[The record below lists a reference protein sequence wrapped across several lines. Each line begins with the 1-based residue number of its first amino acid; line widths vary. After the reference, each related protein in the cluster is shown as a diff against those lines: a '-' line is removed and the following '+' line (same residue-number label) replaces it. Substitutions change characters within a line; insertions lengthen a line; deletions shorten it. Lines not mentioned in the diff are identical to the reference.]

1 VSDLFD
7 LAGHVSL
14 VTGGNSGIGLGMARG
29 LVSAGAHV
37 CIWGTNEER
46 NAAAVEELGAD
57 RAEAMQVDVG
67 DEDSVVAATAEI
79 AARHGQLD
87 SCFANAGIGAAR
99 KPLIDTTLEDFRVVT
114 RIDLDAAFVTLRE
127 AARQMIDLGNGG
139 SLVATSSLA
148 VKMGQAGGYSYA
160 ASKGGLVAIVK
171 ALAVELARYK
181 IRANALLP
189 GWTESGMTAPAF
201 ANEKFVGNVMPR
213 MPVRRWGTGDDFAAI
228 AVYLASPASSFHT
241 GDSIL
246 IDGGY
251 AAF

>member
-1 VSDLFD
+1 MTELFD
-7 LAGHVSL
+7 LSGQVSL
-14 VTGGNSGIGLGMARG
+14 VTGGNNGIGLGMARG
-29 LVSAGAHV
+29 LASAGARV
-37 CIWGTNEER
+37 CIWGTNEQR
-46 NAAAVEELGAD
+46 NAQAVEELAGDAD
-57 RAEAMQVDVG
+57 AMRVDVG
-67 DEDSVVAATAEI
+67 DEQEVVAAMAEVVE
-79 AARHGQLD
+79 RFGRLD

-99 KPLIDTTLEDFRVVT
+99 KPLVDTTLEDFHRIT
-114 RIDLDAAFVTLRE
+114 RIDLDGAFVTLRE
-127 AARQMIDLGNGG
+127 AARHMIELGNGG

-148 VKMGQAGGYSYA
+148 ALQGQAGGYAYA
-160 ASKGGLVAIVK
+160 ASKGGLVAIAK
-171 ALAVELARYK
+171 ALAVELARHK

-201 ANEKFVGNVMPR
+201 ANEKFVSNVMPR

>member
-7 LAGHVSL
+7 LSGQVAL
-14 VTGGNSGIGLGMARG
+14 VTGGNAGIGLGMARG
-29 LVSAGAHV
+29 LVSAGARV

-46 NAAAVEELGAD
+46 NARAVEELGAE
-57 RAEAMQVDVG
+57 RALAMRVDVG
-67 DEDSVVAATAEI
+67 DEEAVTAAMAAVVEQLG
-79 AARHGQLD
+79 RLD
-87 SCFANAGIGAAR
+87 SCFANAGISAGR
-99 KPLIDTTLEDFRVVT
+99 KALVDTTLKDFRAVT

-127 AARQMIDLGNGG
+127 AARQMIELGNGG

-171 ALAVELARYK
+171 ALAVELARHG

-201 ANEKFVGNVMPR
+201 ANEKFVANVMPR
-213 MPVRRWGTGDDFAAI
+213 MPVRRWGTGDDFSAI

>member
-1 VSDLFD
+1 VTELFD
-7 LAGHVSL
+7 LSGHVSL
-14 VTGGNSGIGLGMARG
+14 VTGGNNGIGLGMARG
-29 LVSAGAHV
+29 MASAGARV
-37 CIWGTNEER
+37 CIWGTSEER
-46 NAAAVEELGAD
+46 NARAVEELGAD
-57 RAEAMQVDVG
+57 ADAMRVDVG
-67 DEDSVVAATAEI
+67 DEQQVVAGMAEVVE
-79 AARHGQLD
+79 RFGRLD

-99 KPLIDTTLEDFRVVT
+99 KPLIDTTLEDFHRIT
-114 RIDLDAAFVTLRE
+114 RIDLDGAFVTLRE
-127 AARQMIDLGNGG
+127 AARHMIELGNGG

-148 VKMGQAGGYSYA
+148 ALQGQAGGYAYA
-160 ASKGGLVAIVK
+160 ASKGGLVAIAK

-201 ANEKFVGNVMPR
+201 ANEKFVSNVMPR

>member
-1 VSDLFD
+1 VSELFD
-7 LAGHVSL
+7 LAGHVAL
-14 VTGGNSGIGLGMARG
+14 VTGGNNGIGLGMTRG
-29 LVSAGAHV
+29 LVSAGATV

-46 NAAAVEELGAD
+46 NAGAVAELGA
-57 RAEAMQVDVG
+57 EHVTAMRVDVG
-67 DEDSVVAATAEI
+67 DEDQVAAAMAELVG
-79 AARHGQLD
+79 RLGRLD
-87 SCFANAGIGAAR
+87 SCFANAGISAGRRA
-99 KPLIDTTLEDFRVVT
+99 LVDTSLEEFRRIT
-114 RIDLDAAFVTLRE
+114 RIDLDGAFVTLRE
-127 AARQMIDLGNGG
+127 AARQMIELGNGG

-148 VKMGQAGGYSYA
+148 ALMGQAGGYAYA

-213 MPVRRWGTGDDFAAI
+213 MPVRRWGTGEDFAAV

-241 GDSIL
+241 GDSL
-246 IDGGY
+246 LLDGGY